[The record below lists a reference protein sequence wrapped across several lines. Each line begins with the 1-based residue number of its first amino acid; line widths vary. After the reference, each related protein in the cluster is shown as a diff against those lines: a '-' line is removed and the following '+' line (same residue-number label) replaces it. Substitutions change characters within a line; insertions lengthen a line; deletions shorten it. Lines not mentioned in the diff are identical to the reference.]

1 MALLGVDGA
10 SAAHRHDDVGVLLP
24 AKGDA
29 LLDIFD
35 GRIGLDPAVDGV
47 GNRRLVQHVGNQ
59 GGYLEF
65 QQIRIGTDHDFF
77 AAPRFD
83 LAGNLLD
90 RPFAKIR
97 GFIQHD
103 SIH

>member
-1 MALLGVDGA
+1 MWGRPLQGTDVSKFRVGQDDGDGFAGVDGA

-47 GNRRLVQHVGNQ
+47 GNRPPCPTR
-59 GGYLEF
+59 
-65 QQIRIGTDHDFF
+65 R
-77 AAPRFD
+77 
-83 LAGNLLD
+83 
-90 RPFAKIR
+90 
-97 GFIQHD
+97 
-103 SIH
+103 